1 MKVVLL
7 GTAAGG
13 GFPQWNCACALCAAA
28 RDGKL
33 PTRTQE
39 CVAVSGNSRDW
50 WLLNASPDIRTQLI
64 GTPALA
70 PGPGSRDT
78 PVRGVLLTDAE
89 ADHVMG
95 LTILRGGA
103 GLKVYGAPPVLAA
116 LAPLRAML
124 DRYAPWE
131 WTDSLTEGGFVLA
144 GGLVVSAHPVGSKAP
159 KYVSGP
165 AADAGWVTAYRIED
179 LASGGVLVYA
189 PCLGSWTPVLDALL
203 TTATCALLDGTFYA
217 ADEMGTAVRTAG
229 GQAGMPSNGQAAMGH
244 LPVSGAHGS
253 LAALARH
260 PGPRRIYTH
269 LNNTNPL
276 LDQASDAYARVTG
289 SGVEVLPDGA
299 AFMV

>member
-33 PTRTQE
+33 PARTQE

-50 WLLNASPDIRTQLI
+50 WLLNASPDIRTQLTT
-64 GTPALA
+64 TPALA
-70 PGPGSRDT
+70 PGPGPRDT

-95 LTILRGGA
+95 LTVLRGGA
-103 GLKVYGAPPVLAA
+103 GLKLYAAPPVLAA

-131 WTDSLTEGGFVLA
+131 WADSLTEGGFVLV

-159 KYVSGP
+159 KYVAGP
-165 AADAGWVTAYRIED
+165 VVDAGWVTAYRIED

-189 PCLGSWTPVLDALL
+189 PCLGGWTPALDELL
-203 TTATCALLDGTFYA
+203 ATATCALLDGTFYA
-217 ADEMGTAVRTAG
+217 SDEMGTAVRA
-229 GQAGMPSNGQAAMGH
+229 PVGQAAMGH
-244 LPVSGAHGS
+244 LPVSGARGS

-276 LDQASDAYARVTG
+276 LDPASDAFARVAGT
-289 SGVEVLPDGA
+289 GVEVLPDGA
-299 AFMV
+299 EFVV